1 MHERPPPSPL
11 PLLQDRDKAESVL
24 VDQGRQHQAAE
35 ERTREIYEVGPF
47 GGGAGEGVG
56 LKDTNPLAANQICMI
71 WGRA

>member
-1 MHERPPPSPL
+1 MHQPGFLLSPT

-47 GGGAGEGVG
+47 LWGGVG
-56 LKDTNPLAANQICMI
+56 PIGPAPPPMSTAAP
-71 WGRA
+71 